1 MRGVPLSE
9 IVDFLDSYLEVGTAV
24 DHPNALN
31 GLQVEASGPVKR
43 FAVSVDASE
52 AVIRAVRDWADLLI
66 VHHGLF
72 WGGLQ
77 PLTGPRFR
85 RVKALVESGTGLYSA
100 HLPLDAH
107 PEVGNAAVLARALR
121 LASLE
126 PFGHYRGVPAGWRGT
141 LPERPET
148 TLGDL
153 ADTLSAVLGNRVV
166 TLPGGPDGVSTAGV
180 VTGAGASALEEAA
193 ALGLDVLVTGE
204 AQHHHAIEAAELG
217 VTVLLGGHYATET
230 WGVKKVAEVLT
241 ERFGIQGRFTDSP
254 TGL

>member
-1 MRGVPLSE
+1 MRGVPLGE
-9 IVDFLDSYLEVGTAV
+9 IVDFLDGYLEVPTAI

-52 AVIRAVRDWADLLI
+52 AVIRAVKDWADLLV

-77 PLTGPRFR
+77 PLTGPHFR
-85 RVKALVESGTGLYSA
+85 RVKALIESGTGLYSA
-100 HLPLDAH
+100 HLPLDSH
-107 PEVGNAAVLARALR
+107 TEVGNAAVLARALR
-121 LASLE
+121 MTCLE
-126 PFGHYRGVPAGWRGT
+126 PFGHYRGVPVGWHGKLT
-141 LPERPET
+141 EWPDC
-148 TLGDL
+148 TLGEL
-153 ADTLSAVLGNRVV
+153 ASTLTALLGARVV
-166 TLPGGPDGVSTAGV
+166 TLPGGPDEISKVGV

-193 ALGLDVLVTGE
+193 ALGLDVLITGE
-204 AQHHHAIEAAELG
+204 ARHHHAIEAAESG
-217 VTVLLGGHYATET
+217 VTMLLGGHYATET

-241 ERFGIQGRFTDSP
+241 EHFGIHGRFVDSP